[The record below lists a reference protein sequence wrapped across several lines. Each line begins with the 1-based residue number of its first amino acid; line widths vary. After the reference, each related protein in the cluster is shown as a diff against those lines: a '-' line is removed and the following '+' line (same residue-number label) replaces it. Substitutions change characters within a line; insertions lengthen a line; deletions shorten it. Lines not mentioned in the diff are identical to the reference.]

1 MQKVVREKQEMMY
14 SMGNLQR
21 IELEN
26 HRLKHQNMDQS
37 EQITKLHASLQE
49 YGLLRDHI
57 QEYYKALQDSQM
69 ELQREK
75 EKSRHINDLLSKT
88 GYRLDS
94 MASELNNYR
103 TMTDG
108 YRRSLE
114 EEKEKSNKLE
124 RKLDRLTIDNEKL
137 TEERDKCEQ
146 KSFEY
151 KDECRSLREDL
162 EKSQAE
168 CRDLLSQTQDGA
180 SDGTTSLL
188 QGNYFTSTPM
198 GNGFGKP
205 SSQSNFVFD
214 TGSCAG
220 DCDHLVRTTS

>member
-103 TMTDG
+103 TMTD
-108 YRRSLE
+108 
-114 EEKEKSNKLE
+114 EKSNKLE

-205 SSQSNFVFD
+205 SSQSNFVF
-214 TGSCAG
+214 GIGG
-220 DCDHLVRTTS
+220 DKMNRKK

>member
-69 ELQREK
+69 ELQREQ
-75 EKSRHINDLLSKT
+75 EKSRHINELLSKT
-88 GYRLDS
+88 GYRLDL

-103 TMTDG
+103 TMTEG

-168 CRDLLSQTQDGA
+168 CRDLLSQTQEGA

-188 QGNYFTSTPM
+188 QGNYFTSTSM

-205 SSQSNFVFD
+205 SSQSNFVF
-214 TGSCAG
+214 GIGG
-220 DCDHLVRTTS
+220 DKMNRKK